1 MVNSSIV
8 SDNKKLL
15 NDKKNREK
23 YLMKKTE
30 VENKILLYE
39 SKTKELIDEMNN
51 KEEIAITNRISAKE
65 INIKTLTSKYLELI
79 KKFNISTRNEIKSIL
94 DEILN
99 EIDLIEINTLKAKNI
114 ESLRKKENEIYLEE
128 KNKISEEII
137 NKNKNCKKEINEAQN
152 TIKILDK
159 KINELKEKINMNY
172 SFNNLFRYQDK
183 IKEVKIWRETFYE
196 EFFKYKNLLK
206 DLKNNLNKLLKE

>member
-1 MVNSSIV
+1 M
-8 SDNKKLL
+8 
-15 NDKKNREK
+15 E
-23 YLMKKTE
+23 KTE
-30 VENKILLYE
+30 
-39 SKTKELIDEMNN
+39 
-51 KEEIAITNRISAKE
+51 EEVAITNRISAKE

-137 NKNKNCKKEINEAQN
+137 NKKEEIIKKKKELYETKKHKEFLIKCEDIAKEINEYDTPKIMNEKIEQIQKENDNLIKNKQDIQNKLNKEEEKIN
-152 TIKILDK
+152 TILNLLSELKGSFSENNNTN
-159 KINELKEKINMNY
+159 KINENIINNT
-172 SFNNLFRYQDK
+172 NN
-183 IKEVKIWRETFYE
+183 IN
-196 EFFKYKNLLK
+196 KNAK
-206 DLKNNLNKLLKE
+206 

>member
-1 MVNSSIV
+1 M
-8 SDNKKLL
+8 
-15 NDKKNREK
+15 E
-23 YLMKKTE
+23 KTE
-30 VENKILLYE
+30 
-39 SKTKELIDEMNN
+39 
-51 KEEIAITNRISAKE
+51 EEVAITNRISAKE

-137 NKNKNCKKEINEAQN
+137 NKKEEIIKKKKELYETKKHKEFLIKCEDIAKEINEYDTPKIMNEKIEQIQKENDNLIKNKQDIQN
-152 TIKILDK
+152 KLNK
-159 KINELKEKINMNY
+159 EEEKINTI
-172 SFNNLFRYQDK
+172 L
-183 IKEVKIWRETFYE
+183 
-196 EFFKYKNLLK
+196 NLLSE
-206 DLKNNLNKLLKE
+206 LKGSFSENNNSNKANENIINNINNINKNAK